1 MDKITKEQRSYTMS
15 RIKGKNTKP
24 EQMIFQALKLLG
36 IKYRKHYKLLGS
48 PDIVFPKAKVAVF
61 IDGDFWHGWVY
72 QQRKDKLP
80 EYWVAKIKRNMNRD
94 RRYRNKLKK
103 EGWTVI
109 RLWEHRILKDVDR
122 AVKKILKVVT

>member
-24 EQMIFQALKLLG
+24 EQMVFQGLKLLG
-36 IKYRKHYKLLGS
+36 VRFRKHYKLLGN
-48 PDIVFPKAKVAVF
+48 PDVVFPKAKVAVF

-72 QQRKDKLP
+72 KQRKDKLP
-80 EYWVAKIKRNMNRD
+80 EYWVTKIKRNMNRD
-94 RRYRNKLKK
+94 RRYRNQLKK

-109 RLWEHRILKDVDR
+109 GLWEHSILKDVDKAIKKALK
-122 AVKKILKVVT
+122 AVT